1 MQRDMKSDYMQL
13 LVAAKGI
20 CTSKI
25 GGDVPEKAASRL
37 QTQVIGG
44 DALQPAAAFLLSDR
58 FFLLLLRL
66 SDPSSFDVIIDL
78 GRILLLL
85 LFSFI
90 TRSFLRKV
98 SALPWNLCQNI

>member
-44 DALQPAAAFLLSDR
+44 DALQPAAAAFLLSDR
-58 FFLLLLRL
+58 FFLLLLR
-66 SDPSSFDVIIDL
+66 SSNPS
-78 GRILLLL
+78 
-85 LFSFI
+85 
-90 TRSFLRKV
+90 
-98 SALPWNLCQNI
+98 